1 MAEVGNRS
9 GGVPQ
14 DRLYRLQGFVPGLL
28 SIQEEQVVDEQWFVL
43 DVNPEPWEIGPL
55 NVVRKGGQF
64 RPFVGRSQQLH
75 DYKLAVAEGIRR
87 GSQPYHMIDGDVSLT
102 CWFWRHRPDYE
113 TWQARRH
120 RKHEA
125 DDTNL
130 FKATEDALQGILYDN
145 DKNNV
150 HIQGFVVAQGPD
162 VEPGVIIC
170 AKPAPGVADM
180 MRLIPPDVL
189 CRLAKPTST
198 PTEDPQYSGSDP
210 GAFF

>member
-1 MAEVGNRS
+1 MT
-9 GGVPQ
+9 
-14 DRLYRLQGFVPGLL
+14 
-28 SIQEEQVVDEQWFVL
+28 EQWFVL

-55 NVVRKGGQF
+55 NVVRKNGHF
-64 RPFVGRSQQLH
+64 RPFVGRSQQLY
-75 DYKLAVAEGIRR
+75 DYQQSIKKAIADAGQQVVKL
-87 GSQPYHMIDGDVSLT
+87 DGDVSLT

-125 DDTNL
+125 DDTNML
-130 FKATEDALQGILYDN
+130 KATEDALQGVLYDN

-150 HIQGFVVAQGPD
+150 HVQGFVVAQGPD
-162 VEPGVIIC
+162 VEPGLILCV
-170 AKPAPGVADM
+170 KPAPGVADM

-189 CRLAKPTST
+189 SRLAKPEDK
-198 PTEDPQYSGSDP
+198 PTEDTQYSGSNP